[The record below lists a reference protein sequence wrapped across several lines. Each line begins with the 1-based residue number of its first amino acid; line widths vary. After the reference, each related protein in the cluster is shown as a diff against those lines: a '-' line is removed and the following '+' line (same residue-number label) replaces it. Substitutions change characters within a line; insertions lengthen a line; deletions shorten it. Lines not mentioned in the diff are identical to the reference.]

1 MFLLLCDIFLHSL
14 ILPILSLDIIL
25 QPHAGLHLSPSSLAM
40 SFRGFGSSF
49 LESALFQDFMF
60 NVTKRSKHSR
70 HMSKFLSDDDTVK
83 RITFLGWCYYS
94 ITFDFQI
101 YRLRCL
107 WHGDPRPMSSG
118 RHEHHLEIPGCG
130 EIVVNH
136 PCLGLKKICFKILN
150 PDFLKIDTVLM

>member
-1 MFLLLCDIFLHSL
+1 MHSL

-70 HMSKFLSDDDTVK
+70 HMSKFSSDDDTVVIK
-83 RITFLGWCYYS
+83 GSFS
-94 ITFDFQI
+94 
-101 YRLRCL
+101 
-107 WHGDPRPMSSG
+107 
-118 RHEHHLEIPGCG
+118 
-130 EIVVNH
+130 VV
-136 PCLGLKKICFKILN
+136 LLLFYLKVIF
-150 PDFLKIDTVLM
+150 TA